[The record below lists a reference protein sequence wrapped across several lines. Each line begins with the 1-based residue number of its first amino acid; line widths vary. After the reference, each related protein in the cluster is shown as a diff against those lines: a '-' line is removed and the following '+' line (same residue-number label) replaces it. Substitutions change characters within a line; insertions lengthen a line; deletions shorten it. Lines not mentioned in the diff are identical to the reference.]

1 MIDKIFYNQQYEV
14 LLSANRKWGK
24 AVEQFLQTILGDHFS
39 IIVIRL
45 LIALVLSGIIGFE
58 REWNNHSAG
67 FRTHIL
73 VGVGACLMMLLSFYG
88 FLYFLETYDNVRFDP
103 ARIPSYVISG
113 IGFLGAGTII
123 VYGGTIRGLTTAASI
138 WAVAGV
144 GLVVGAGMYGPALVA
159 TLIIL
164 TSLVLLNRIEKVFQ
178 SRKKTMRIEIVV
190 QKELEVSDLIKVLES
205 HRIKLINM
213 EVEKMES
220 NLRTIFIKI
229 NNVEDKDLLEL
240 FEAISKLDAVNH
252 VARLVR

>member
-1 MIDKIFYNQQYEV
+1 MED
-14 LLSANRKWGK
+14 
-24 AVEQFLQTILGDHFS
+24 FLQSLMGDNFL
-39 IIVIRL
+39 IIVVRL

-73 VGVGACLMMLLSFYG
+73 VGVGSCLMMLLSLYG
-88 FLYFLETYDNVRFDP
+88 FLHFLETYDNVRFDP

-144 GLVVGAGMYGPALVA
+144 GLVVGAGMYGPAIVA

-164 TSLVLLNRIEKVFQ
+164 ISLVLLNNLENIFH
-178 SRKKTMRIEIVV
+178 SKKKHVQIEIVV
-190 QKELEVSDLIKVLES
+190 QDTLKISELMEIIEVHDVKIEN
-205 HRIKLINM
+205 I
-213 EVEKMES
+213 EVERMER
-220 NLRTIFIKI
+220 NLRKLYIKI
-229 NNVEDKDLLEL
+229 NNMQSKELIVL
-240 FEAISKLDAVNH
+240 FEAITKLDSVNN
-252 VARLVR
+252 VARFAK